1 MRHFTLRT
9 DETVLHESTVTADGG
24 RDNLLLTLTSRK
36 ILLEKRK
43 GFFKKDRVCIHSID
57 LHSIKIYYET
67 PQIKQ
72 NGATVEIQSANS
84 NLTLT
89 FSNAMEARKFAHKTI
104 DAVIRTRNDP
114 S

>member
-1 MRHFTLRT
+1 MRHFKLWP
-9 DETVLHESTVTADGG
+9 DETILHESMVTADSC

-43 GFFKKDRVCIHSID
+43 GIFKKDREHIHSID

-72 NGATVEIQSANS
+72 NGSIVEIQSTHS

-89 FSNAMEARKFAHKTI
+89 FSDATEARKFSSKTI
-104 DAVIRTRNDP
+104 ETIIEKRNDL